1 VELRDLRSFIAA
13 ARLRSVSKA
22 AEHFG
27 VGQSAVTTH
36 IKSLEQEL
44 GTALFDRARRPISLT
59 PSGAALARL
68 ATPLVEGIDGL
79 AASMS
84 TAEEQSE
91 LALASTHDMVPHT
104 LLRVIR
110 VFLRMNPHAH
120 IRIRSGL
127 MSEVLDMVAG
137 GDVELGFTPYPGRS
151 ANLDFMGVFAFDRVL
166 ITPPGHPLLD
176 QPLTSLE
183 PIAKW
188 PLILSGQQ
196 TRTRVLLET
205 EFRRKGLEYEILVE
219 LDSTEVIKR
228 YVALGMGV
236 SVGPSFVIEPE
247 DRERLGVASLRNL
260 LPVEQ
265 AGVVTLLGK
274 TLSTPARSFISV
286 MRDALSASASATSA

>member
-1 VELRDLRSFIAA
+1 MELRELRSFIAA

-22 AEHFG
+22 ADHFG
-27 VGQSAVTTH
+27 VGQPAVTTH
-36 IKSLEQEL
+36 IKGLEQEL
-44 GTALFDRARRPISLT
+44 GTALFDRATRPISLT
-59 PSGAALARL
+59 PSGAALVRL
-68 ATPLVEGIDGL
+68 ATPLVESIDGL
-79 AASMS
+79 AAGMS
-84 TAEEQSE
+84 KAEEQSE
-91 LALASTHDMVPHT
+91 LALASTHDIVPHT
-104 LLRVIR
+104 LLRVIG
-110 VFLRMNPHAH
+110 VFLRMHPHEH

-137 GDVELGFTPYPGRS
+137 GDVEIGLTPYPGRH
-151 ANLDFMGVFAFDRVL
+151 ANLDFMGVFSFDRVL

-205 EFRRKGLEYEILVE
+205 EFKRRGLDYEILVE

-228 YVALGMGV
+228 YVSLGMGV

-260 LPVEQ
+260 LPVEK
-265 AGVVTLLGK
+265 AGVVTLNGK

-286 MRDALSASASATSA
+286 MRDVLSPRATTTSA